1 MGSLPMGS
9 EDVVTAAAPPVRVE
23 VPNAV
28 VPLVNATV
36 PVTLDG
42 RVAVKVTD

>member
-9 EDVVTAAAPPVRVE
+9 DDVVKVAAPLARGE
-23 VPNAV
+23 VPNTV

-36 PVTLDG
+36 PVAFDG